1 MQKNKIIATAN
12 LSHFSTHPNESVE
25 QVMER
30 LLTFSADKTEKHMKE
45 CRNIIRDIIKTN
57 SLTCPDSY
65 IEDFFD
71 LFTVLSPEAILSRFS
86 NNGYSISKELAA
98 TIFNALPRTQFQTI
112 LDKITSADLELLSLT
127 RIGNHYIS
135 PLSTREIC
143 SPSDFADYVGN
154 YFSDT
159 TNPNGAIAN
168 NYLRKIVALSTIY
181 KVNGTDPAICVIA
194 LKAPNGTQIGKM
206 TFTIMTTLDGKRQGT
221 ETIRATYKNT
231 GIATRLYN
239 EMLSNF
245 ARTVPKGDS
254 SFTEDN
260 QLLFRKKFNE
270 LQLKYPDKTLPEL
283 YKKALL
289 EGVPSAKLWHKNGF
303 TPVSIEPNSLSV
315 KVLWERK

>member
-30 LLTFSADKTEKHMKE
+30 LLTFSTDKTEKHMKE
-45 CRNIIRDIIKTN
+45 CRDIIRIN
-57 SLTCPDSY
+57 LPTCPNSY
-65 IEDFFD
+65 IEDFYD
-71 LFTVLSPEAILSRFS
+71 LFTVISPEAILSRFS
-86 NNGYSISKELAA
+86 NNGYSISKELAT
-98 TIFNALPRTQFQTI
+98 TIYNALPRTQFQTI
-112 LDKITSADLELLSLT
+112 LDKLTSADLELLSLT
-127 RIGNHYIS
+127 RTGNYYIS

-143 SPSDFADYVGN
+143 SQNDFADYLGT

-159 TNPNGAIAN
+159 TNPNGTIAN

-181 KVNGTDPAICVIA
+181 KVNGTDPAICVLL
-194 LKAPNGTQIGKM
+194 LKTPNGKQIGTM
-206 TFTIMTTLDGKRQGT
+206 TFTIKTTLDGKKQGT
-221 ETIRATYKNT
+221 EIIRSTFKNT

-239 EMLSNF
+239 EMLSTFGRN
-245 ARTVPKGDS
+245 VPRGDS

-289 EGVPSAKLWHKNGF
+289 EGVPSAKLWFKNGF